1 MPVIS
6 SDPNLLQTSSSSSSG
21 SSSFMNSLS
30 NMVGFN
36 PSSVRM
42 AASGLP
48 FGGGWNPTAP
58 PETIGFAMSALGGTA
73 AGSVSASADWRV
85 RISLAAKSTIFYKDP
100 ANELMAPLTS
110 TNGVIFPYTPAI
122 TVTHTAGYQTQ
133 PLTHS
138 NYSQQYFTNSEVQ
151 DITIQGDFTVQ
162 NAIEGQYLLAA
173 IYFFRSATK
182 MFFGDNAKNQGF
194 SGNPPPMVFLN
205 GYGSHY
211 FPNVPC
217 LVSSFQHVLSNDT
230 DYINVPSPSR
240 GMTRLPATSSIT
252 IVLKPVYSRKSLH
265 ENFGL
270 SDFASGKLLG
280 SASSGGFL

>member
-6 SDPNLLQTSSSSSSG
+6 SDPNLLQTSSG

-36 PSSVRM
+36 PTSVRM

>member
-6 SDPNLLQTSSSSSSG
+6 SDPNLLSINATKPAS
-21 SSSFMNSLS
+21 MNLLS
-30 NMVGFN
+30 NLVGFD

-58 PETIGFAMSALGGTA
+58 PETIGFSIPDIAGTA
-73 AGSVSASADWRV
+73 AGSISASSDWRV
-85 RISLAAKSTIFYKDP
+85 RISLASGSTIFYKDP
-100 ANELMAPLTS
+100 ANELMAPLNP
-110 TNGVIFPYTPAI
+110 TNGVVFPYTPAI
-122 TVTHTAGYQTQ
+122 TITHSAGYQAQ

-138 NYSQQYFTNSEVQ
+138 NYSQQYFTSSEVQ

-211 FPNVPC
+211 FPDVPC
-217 LVSSFQHVLSNDT
+217 VVSSFQHVLSNDT
-230 DYINVPSPSR
+230 DYINVPAPNR
-240 GMTRLPATSSIT
+240 GMTRLPVTSSIT
-252 IVLKPVYSRKSLH
+252 IMLKPVYSRKSLH
-265 ENFGL
+265 TNFGL
-270 SDFASGKLLG
+270 SDFASGKLIG
-280 SASSGGFL
+280 TASSGGFL